1 MHTCQFEAISQ
12 GNWPSLYTLCKADP
26 LKACPITPLKDPY
39 FMTTHLWGWRSILVK
54 LTFDVGQSQ
63 KLGEKILNLDY
74 PFTRR
79 FSKKLQKLWSKW
91 IVIQMFKLDKIT
103 FPTFR
108 VILATFWHCIGY
120 ICITTWLDIHLRGL
134 LHDGKMTLSDGF
146 KIKHVLIPLAKKC
159 CYHTPIHLHMV

>member
-79 FSKKLQKLWSKW
+79 FSKKNYRNIEQNELLYKCSNLIKSPSQHSESNSGH
-91 IVIQMFKLDKIT
+91 F
-103 FPTFR
+103 
-108 VILATFWHCIGY
+108 LALYRLHLHNHLVRYSSTGT
-120 ICITTWLDIHLRGL
+120 TTWWKNDFIRW
-134 LHDGKMTLSDGF
+134 F
-146 KIKHVLIPLAKKC
+146 QN
-159 CYHTPIHLHMV
+159 